1 MPRPPA
7 GPSRA
12 DDVIRSRSNP
22 LVQRIR
28 ALKEKGHRGGAG
40 LVLLEGG
47 KLVEEA
53 LGTGVEMLEA
63 VASARFGIPPHEA
76 RLVQEL
82 GERGVT
88 LRRVD
93 PKVMASLSEME
104 TSPGLLAIARRP
116 AFEEDA
122 LFRGQPL
129 VVIAAGLQNPGNL
142 GALLRSAE
150 AAGATG
156 AYLTEATADPF
167 SWKALRGSMG
177 SALRLPHVRGQSAR
191 AAIERVRERGL
202 QVVATEAHAS
212 DPYDRVDYRG
222 PTALLFGAEGSGLAA
237 ELAASADRRVNIPV
251 QPPVES
257 LNVGVAAGI
266 LLFEAARQRRREA
279 STRPLAK
286 PGRGS

>member
-7 GPSRA
+7 GPPRA

-22 LVQRIR
+22 LVQRMR
-28 ALKEKGHRGGAG
+28 ALKEKSQRGGAG
-40 LVLLEGG
+40 LMLLEGG

-53 LGTGVEMLEA
+53 LGTGLDLVEA
-63 VASARFGIPPHEA
+63 IASARFGTVPDEA
-76 RLVQEL
+76 RLVQKL
-82 GERGVT
+82 RERGVT

-93 PKVMASLSEME
+93 ASVMASVSELT
-104 TSPGLLAIARRP
+104 TSPGLLAVARRP
-116 AFEEDA
+116 AFAEDD
-122 LFRGQPL
+122 LYRGQPL

-156 AYLTEATADPF
+156 AYLTEGTADPF

-177 SALRLPHVRGQSAR
+177 SALRLPHLRGLSAR

-202 QVVATEAHAS
+202 QVVATEARAS
-212 DPYDRVDYRG
+212 NPYDRVDLRG

-237 ELAASADRRVNIPV
+237 ELAASADRRVKIPMR
-251 QPPVES
+251 PPVES

-266 LLFEAARQRRREA
+266 LLFEAARQRRSDNSNR
-279 STRPLAK
+279 RLAK
-286 PGRGS
+286 RGSGS

>member
-7 GPSRA
+7 GPPWA

-28 ALKEKGHRGGAG
+28 ALKEKGHRGDGG
-40 LVLLEGG
+40 LMFLEGG
-47 KLVEEA
+47 RLVEEA
-53 LGTGVEMLEA
+53 LGAGVEMLEA
-63 VASARFGIPPHEA
+63 VASARFGTPPHEA
-76 RLVQEL
+76 RLIEQL

-93 PKVMASLSEME
+93 ASLMASFSELE

-116 AFEEDA
+116 EFEED
-122 LFRGQPL
+122 LLYCGRPL

-156 AYLTEATADPF
+156 AYLTEGTADPL

-177 SALRLPHVRGQSAR
+177 SALRLPHVRGMSAR
-191 AAIERVRERGL
+191 VAVERVRARGL
-202 QVVATEAHAS
+202 QVVATDVHAS
-212 DPYDRVDYRG
+212 NPYDQVDFRG

-237 ELAASADRRVNIPV
+237 ELAASADRRVKIPM

-257 LNVGVAAGI
+257 LNVGVAAGV
-266 LLFEAARQRRREA
+266 LLFEAARQRRRA
-279 STRPLAK
+279 SAKRPLAK